1 MGYKVD
7 ERLLVLTN
15 HRLYLLKKPNLF
27 WKPCEQCSPDKF
39 CPEGPSLDTGSGLA
53 RNGSVRY
60 DCIHRLIYGSS
71 GQWLHI
77 GIDQERA
84 ATTMEID
91 STDGFN
97 ALNYTARTIGSS
109 NDLQTKLTSQSGLHV
124 YCPRHLSARN
134 ICATIK
140 DITSNWKDHATTT
153 LGYPH
158 TYEYEPPNH
167 RYMEVDVPMKY
178 ALARVLMECKGSSGS
193 SGSNGGNGGNGGNG
207 RNGRNG
213 RNGNTSKGGRGQDQD
228 GSLLNG
234 DDDDGSV
241 ATMSLREVD
250 KKAKEALLVTFV
262 KQFTI
267 EGDAVT
273 GSTEFEDKVLILTK
287 KHFIVCDYDPSKW
300 NFPVDWGEI
309 QMMAKSE
316 FDKEKKEID
325 GRINKAKRDEDRS
338 TLSLKRGD
346 NRNRLI
352 RMQKEQRYE
361 MF

>member
-1 MGYKVD
+1 
-7 ERLLVLTN
+7 
-15 HRLYLLKKPNLF
+15 
-27 WKPCEQCSPDKF
+27 
-39 CPEGPSLDTGSGLA
+39 
-53 RNGSVRY
+53 
-60 DCIHRLIYGSS
+60 
-71 GQWLHI
+71 
-77 GIDQERA
+77 
-84 ATTMEID
+84 
-91 STDGFN
+91 
-97 ALNYTARTIGSS
+97 
-109 NDLQTKLTSQSGLHV
+109 
-124 YCPRHLSARN
+124 
-134 ICATIK
+134 
-140 DITSNWKDHATTT
+140 
-153 LGYPH
+153 
-158 TYEYEPPNH
+158 
-167 RYMEVDVPMKY
+167 
-178 ALARVLMECKGSSGS
+178 
-193 SGSNGGNGGNGGNG
+193 
-207 RNGRNG
+207 
-213 RNGNTSKGGRGQDQD
+213 
-228 GSLLNG
+228 LNG

-300 NFPVDWGEI
+300 TFPVDWGEI

-361 MF
+361 MFEQKKKKRLFINSYVITRVKYNHVCPVSSTKPFRTSAVTVTIHSSQ